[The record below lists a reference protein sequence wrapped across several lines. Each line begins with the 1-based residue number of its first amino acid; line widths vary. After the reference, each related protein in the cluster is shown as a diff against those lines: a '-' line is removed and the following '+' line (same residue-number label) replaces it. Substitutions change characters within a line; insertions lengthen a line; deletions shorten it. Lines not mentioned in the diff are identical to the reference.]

1 MFLNPFNNIINEKN
15 TFKASFFFLLRNG
28 ILASK
33 VHFHKHEIL
42 IYLKTV
48 PRKRNT

>member
-1 MFLNPFNNIINEKN
+1 MKKHI
-15 TFKASFFFLLRNG
+15 FKASFFFLLRNRM
-28 ILASK
+28 LASK

-48 PRKRNT
+48 LRKRIT